1 MAILFGL
8 ISALVLVSISPSVFS
23 PVEGAALFVGNPIF
37 PLENPAIVSVPLGF
51 LGGYLGT
58 IFSKEND
65 LKRYAE
71 VKVKAN
77 TGYRK
82 SS

>member
-1 MAILFGL
+1 M
-8 ISALVLVSISPSVFS
+8 SPSVFS

-37 PLENPAIVSVPLGF
+37 PLDNPALVSVPLGF

-58 IFSKEND
+58 VFSKEND

-71 VKVKAN
+71 VAVRAH
-77 TGYRK
+77 TGYK
-82 SS
+82 KCGIID